1 VGGESLRM
9 IEEDTA
15 IDTLAHMLLEMLR
28 HSKKKADMLESI
40 LRDMREK
47 NISFRDRVIE
57 RTLEIAAGREIPT
70 STGRYAD
77 ENILV
82 DLFAKILDEII
93 DFYLPKQRNEV
104 IELWLRYF
112 RMKGFSKV
120 FVNEIEQ
127 KIKS

>member
-1 VGGESLRM
+1 M
-9 IEEDTA
+9 IKEEIA
-15 IDTLAHMLLEMLR
+15 VDTLVHMLLELLQ

-40 LRDMREK
+40 LADMREK
-47 NISFRDRVIE
+47 NVSFRDRVIE
-57 RTLEIAAGREIPT
+57 RMLEIAAGREIPT

-77 ENILV
+77 ESMLI
-82 DLFAKILDEII
+82 DLFVKMLKEIVS
-93 DFYLPKQRNEV
+93 FYLPKRRNEV

-112 RMKGFSKV
+112 RMKGFSRV